1 MGAEIGAGGAGG
13 ADGGAGRATPLGL
26 LLLFT
31 FLSSLGTGVVTNGIS
46 FLTKQAYGYRAMDNY
61 ALAAALGITYI
72 AGAFFTGR
80 VTGFVRGRTG
90 WTMRT
95 LLVGIIAMMGC
106 LCFVPYLA
114 VAAGVRGSWPVWVLV
129 ALYSPLS
136 GMLWPIVESYQA
148 GGRTQDDLRRVIGL
162 FNVVWCSS
170 IVVAMWTMGPF
181 VERSPLAVIM
191 SLGGLHLATIVLIL
205 RFGREPASHEE
216 SLHPHPEVYERLL
229 AALRVLLPASYVV
242 ASALGPY
249 LPDAMER
256 LGVAAAWASPLAAT
270 WQVSR
275 LATFFTLGR
284 WQGWHG
290 TWTLPIAGAVLMLAG
305 FGAAVLSPRLG
316 DAGGVGSLV
325 VMLAGL
331 SVFGV
336 GMASIYTAALYYAME
351 VGQAGSGEADVSS
364 GGTHEALIGVG
375 YTVGPLCGLVP
386 TAMVERGAMAAGWL
400 EPTILAGVGMLGVAG
415 VVAAVSR
422 ARKGGRAGNQRERED
437 RGRS

>member
-1 MGAEIGAGGAGG
+1 MDSGGHTGGARAEGG
-13 ADGGAGRATPLGL
+13 PGTPGGGSASATPLGL

-80 VTGFVRGRTG
+80 ITRLVRSRTG

-95 LLVGIIAMMGC
+95 LLVGIIVMMGC
-106 LCFVPYLA
+106 LCLVPWIA
-114 VAAGVRGSWPVWVLV
+114 DRSGARGSWPVWLLV
-129 ALYSPLS
+129 MLYSPLS

-148 GGRTQDDLRRVIGL
+148 GGRTQDDLRRAIGR

-181 VERSPLAVIM
+181 VERAPLAVIV
-191 SLGGLHLATIVLIL
+191 SLGVLHIATIALIL
-205 RFGREPASHEE
+205 RFGSEPASHEE
-216 SLHPHPEVYERLL
+216 ALHPHPEVYERLL
-229 AALRVLLPASYVV
+229 AVLRVLLPASYVV

-256 LGVAAAWASPLAAT
+256 LGVGAAWAAPLAAT

-290 TWTLPIAGAVLMLAG
+290 TWALPIAGTLLMLAG
-305 FGAAVLSPRLG
+305 FGAAVLSPRLVG
-316 DAGGVGSLV
+316 AAGMGGIAVP
-325 VMLAGL
+325 VMLVAL
-331 SVFGV
+331 AVFGV

-351 VGQAGSGEADVSS
+351 VGQADSGQADVHA
-364 GGTHEALIGVG
+364 GGTHEALIGIG
-375 YTVGPLCGLVP
+375 YTVGPLCGWVP
-386 TAMVERGAMAAGWL
+386 TALVERGTLGASWL
-400 EPTILAGVGMLGVAG
+400 EPTILGAVGAVGVLASVAS
-415 VVAAVSR
+415 VSR
-422 ARKGGRAGNQRERED
+422 ARS
-437 RGRS
+437 GRS